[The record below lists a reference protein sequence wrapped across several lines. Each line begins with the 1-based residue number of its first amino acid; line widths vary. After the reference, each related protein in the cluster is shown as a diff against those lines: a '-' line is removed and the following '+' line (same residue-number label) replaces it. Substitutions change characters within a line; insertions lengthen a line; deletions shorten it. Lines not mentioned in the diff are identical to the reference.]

1 MDKYEREPIGVP
13 GGGPT
18 KVGRFATGLVSF
30 RYTVWTCL
38 SSHSERRLGGV
49 KNIVAAGINPAAR
62 ATPAGIPGL
71 EANAVSLPDW
81 GG

>member
-1 MDKYEREPIGVP
+1 MRGNPYGSLSSA
-13 GGGPT
+13 
-18 KVGRFATGLVSF
+18 GRFATGLLSF

-49 KNIVAAGINPAAR
+49 KDIVAAGMNPAAK